1 MSENTGVKARITLE
15 DNMSATMA
23 KIAKE
28 LSKMSDGMEAMAN
41 MGAGFDDMAKLGGL
55 DDSLAQAGEAMERLV
70 TGFDTATKSLGGA
83 IDEANMMGY
92 AFDRAG
98 KEGIDAAQTVKALG
112 QATQEAAQEAGFL
125 ASIWQ
130 GIKGILPMLG
140 IAGIMQ
146 AGRMVAGAVNESLAE
161 LAEKTMAEVQL
172 ATVMNNQ
179 GNSAEDFGGIIQR
192 AQELSVSTTY
202 DDAAMIAGAA
212 ELSTYLAD
220 PKAVEKAMG
229 TLTNYAAGMAGVEVD
244 ARQMTDLATQMGKA
258 FDGTFDGLQKK
269 GFVLTDAQKEA
280 MELGDDM
287 ERVAIIT
294 EVINQSWDGLAEA
307 MAATPQGRMQQLANA
322 AGDIKEAMGNRL
334 VGNVML
340 LTETLTNLAT
350 SQGAQWLTSGFVTAI
365 NGVMFVISMLVTA
378 VTWIGDAFAMLY
390 NVAAPMFWGLGI
402 ILAAIVVPA
411 LWAAA
416 TAEGGLITKTWALVA
431 AKTAEAG
438 AWISAAIAANMGL
451 ILIVGGIALVLTAV
465 TLMGATFEDILGFIG
480 GLVATLG
487 ATIWNAIA
495 QVWNTVISFTEFLI
509 NVFQH
514 PIESINKLFVS
525 LFDNILAV
533 VQDIAK
539 LIDMVFKTDLAGNV
553 ADFRQSLKDSL
564 EVMPDGYKVL
574 QKMEA
579 LDLDDA
585 YAAGDNMGRGL
596 ANTIEET
603 LDGIFGLTG
612 AGNNALD
619 MFGVGMGDEIES
631 IGTVDEVGRIND
643 DVNIAEEDIRLLRD
657 VAEAQ
662 FVQNF
667 VTLRT
672 GITMNGTTIR
682 ETADADSIMDKINS
696 RLEMDTAA
704 TAKGVYK
711 K

>member
-1 MSENTGVKARITLE
+1 MSENMGVKAKITLE

-23 KIAKE
+23 KIGRE
-28 LSKMSDGMEAMAN
+28 LGKLTNGMDALAN
-41 MGAGFDDMAKLGGL
+41 MGTAFDAIADFGGVNDIIAKTGAEIEQLVLGFDNA
-55 DDSLAQAGEAMERLV
+55 A
-70 TGFDTATKSLGGA
+70 KSLSEA
-83 IDEANMMGY
+83 SDEANMMAY
-92 AFDRAG
+92 AFDTAG

-146 AGRMVAGAVNESLAE
+146 AGRMVAGAVNESLSA
-161 LAEKTMAEVQL
+161 LATQTMAEVQL

-179 GNSAEDFGGIIQR
+179 GNSAEDFGGVIQR
-192 AQELSVSTTY
+192 AQELSVTTTY
-202 DDAAMIAGAA
+202 GDEALIAGAA

-220 PKAVEKAMG
+220 PKAVEEAMG
-229 TLTNYAAGMAGVEVD
+229 TLTNYAAGMAGVEID

-280 MELGDDM
+280 LELGDDM
-287 ERVAIIT
+287 ERVAVIT

-340 LTETLTNLAT
+340 LMETLTNLAT

-365 NGVMFVISMLVTA
+365 NGVMFVLSILIQGL
-378 VTWIGDAFAMLY
+378 TWLGDAFATLY
-390 NVAAPMFWGLGI
+390 NFAAPMFWGLGI
-402 ILAAIVVPA
+402 ILTAIVVPA

-451 ILIVGGIALVLTAV
+451 LLIVGAIAAVLTAA

-495 QVWNTVISFTEFLI
+495 QVWNTVIGFTEFLI
-509 NVFQH
+509 NVFHH

-525 LFDNILAV
+525 LFDNILGV

-579 LDLDDA
+579 IDLDDA
-585 YAAGDNMGRGL
+585 YSAGDNMGRGL
-596 ANTIEET
+596 ANTIEDT

-619 MFGVGMGDEIES
+619 MFGGMGDKIES